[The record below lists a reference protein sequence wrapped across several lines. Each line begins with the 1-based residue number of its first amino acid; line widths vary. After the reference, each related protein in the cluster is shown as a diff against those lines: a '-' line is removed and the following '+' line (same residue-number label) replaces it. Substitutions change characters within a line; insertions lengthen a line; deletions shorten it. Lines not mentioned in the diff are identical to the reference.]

1 MDMSFKN
8 FLSELGRLIHDR
20 SIISCI
26 YPKLVALEAVNELTK
41 LNSSHPG
48 LISTSKEAVLNH
60 LNESTYPAVVFVT
73 EHLFDG
79 SGLELI
85 QTLTESNLDHRFI
98 LILTDNHT
106 LNPAIFQKSYL
117 SGVVC
122 DHNIGGPTCVLAA
135 ALRAVNQ
142 NQQFIDPELNRVH
155 PKKTI
160 PPNVLSEREREVL
173 QLAADGM
180 SNKEMAAEL
189 YIAPTTAR
197 DHMQSIMRKLQV
209 NSRTAAAVAGL
220 KLGLLDQ

>member
-1 MDMSFKN
+1 MDTSFKN

-20 SIISCI
+20 SIISCV

-41 LNSSHPG
+41 LNSSLPG

-60 LNESTYPAVVFVT
+60 LKENPYPAVVFVT

-98 LILTDNHT
+98 LILTNNHT
-106 LNPAIFQKSYL
+106 LNPAIFQKAYF

-155 PKKTI
+155 PKKTN
-160 PPNVLSEREREVL
+160 PPNVLSEREQEVL

-180 SNKEMAAEL
+180 SNKEMGSEL
-189 YIAPTTAR
+189 YIAPTTVR

-220 KLGLLDQ
+220 KLGLLNQ

>member
-20 SIISCI
+20 SIISCV

-41 LNSSHPG
+41 LNSSLPG
-48 LISTSKEAVLNH
+48 LISISKKAVLNH
-60 LNESTYPAVVFVT
+60 LKENQYPAVVFVT

-85 QTLTESNLDHRFI
+85 QTLAESNVDHRFI
-98 LILTDNHT
+98 LILTKNHT
-106 LNPAIFQKSYL
+106 LNPAIFQKAYF

-135 ALRAVNQ
+135 ALHAVNQ
-142 NQQFIDPELNRVH
+142 NQQFIDPELKQAPPTTTNP
-155 PKKTI
+155 PK
-160 PPNVLSEREREVL
+160 VLSDREQEVL
-173 QLAADGM
+173 QLAANGM

-189 YIAPTTAR
+189 YIATTTAR

>member
-1 MDMSFKN
+1 MDTSFKN
-8 FLSELGRLIHDR
+8 FLSELGRLINDR
-20 SIISCI
+20 SIISCV

-41 LNSSHPG
+41 LNSSLPG
-48 LISTSKEAVLNH
+48 LISISKKAVLNH
-60 LNESTYPAVVFVT
+60 LKENQYPAVVFVT

-85 QTLTESNLDHRFI
+85 QTLAESNVDHRFI
-98 LILTDNHT
+98 LILTKNHT
-106 LNPAIFQKSYL
+106 LNPAIFQKAYF

-135 ALRAVNQ
+135 ALHAVNQ
-142 NQQFIDPELNRVH
+142 NQQFIDPELKQAPPTTTNP
-155 PKKTI
+155 PK
-160 PPNVLSEREREVL
+160 VLSDREQEVL
-173 QLAADGM
+173 QLAANGM

-189 YIAPTTAR
+189 YIATTTAR

>member
-1 MDMSFKN
+1 MDTSFKN

-20 SIISCI
+20 SIISCV

-41 LNSSHPG
+41 LNSSLPG

-60 LNESTYPAVVFVT
+60 LKENPYPAVVFVT

-98 LILTDNHT
+98 LILTNNHT
-106 LNPAIFQKSYL
+106 LNPTIFQKAYF

-135 ALRAVNQ
+135 ALHAVNQ
-142 NQQFIDPELNRVH
+142 NQQFIDPELKQAPRTTTNP
-155 PKKTI
+155 PK
-160 PPNVLSEREREVL
+160 VLSDREQEVL
-173 QLAADGM
+173 QLAANGM

-189 YIAPTTAR
+189 YIATTTAR

>member
-1 MDMSFKN
+1 MDTSFKN

-20 SIISCI
+20 SIISCV

-41 LNSSHPG
+41 LNSSLPG

-60 LNESTYPAVVFVT
+60 LKENPYPAVVFVT

-79 SGLELI
+79 SGLGLI

-98 LILTDNHT
+98 LILTNNHT
-106 LNPAIFQKSYL
+106 LNPAIFQKAYF

-142 NQQFIDPELNRVH
+142 NQQFIDPELNRVS
-155 PKKTI
+155 PKKTN
-160 PPNVLSEREREVL
+160 PPNVLSEREQEVL
-173 QLAADGM
+173 QLAANGM
-180 SNKEMAAEL
+180 SNKEMGAEL
-189 YIAPTTAR
+189 YIAPTTVR

-220 KLGLLDQ
+220 KLGLLNQ

>member
-1 MDMSFKN
+1 MDTSFKN

-20 SIISCI
+20 SIISCV

-41 LNSSHPG
+41 LNSSLPG

-60 LNESTYPAVVFVT
+60 LKENPYPAVVFVT

-85 QTLTESNLDHRFI
+85 QTLTESNLDHCFI
-98 LILTDNHT
+98 LILTNNHT
-106 LNPAIFQKSYL
+106 LNPAIFQKAYF

-155 PKKTI
+155 PKKTN
-160 PPNVLSEREREVL
+160 PPNVLSEREQEVL

-180 SNKEMAAEL
+180 SNKEMGAEL
-189 YIAPTTAR
+189 YIASTTVR

-220 KLGLLDQ
+220 KLGLLNQ

>member
-1 MDMSFKN
+1 MDTSFKN

-20 SIISCI
+20 SIISCV

-41 LNSSHPG
+41 LNSSLPG

-60 LNESTYPAVVFVT
+60 LKENPYPAVVFVT

-79 SGLELI
+79 SGLGLI

-98 LILTDNHT
+98 LILTNNHT
-106 LNPAIFQKSYL
+106 LNPAIFQKAYF

-142 NQQFIDPELNRVH
+142 NQQFIDPELNRAH
-155 PKKTI
+155 PKKTN
-160 PPNVLSEREREVL
+160 PPNVLSDREQEVL

-180 SNKEMAAEL
+180 SNKEMGAEL
-189 YIAPTTAR
+189 HIAPTTVR

>member
-1 MDMSFKN
+1 MDTSFKN
-8 FLSELGRLIHDR
+8 FLSELGQLIHDR
-20 SIISCI
+20 SIISCV

-41 LNSSHPG
+41 LNSSLPG

-60 LNESTYPAVVFVT
+60 LKENPYPAVLFVT

-79 SGLELI
+79 SGLGLI

-98 LILTDNHT
+98 LILTNNHT
-106 LNPAIFQKSYL
+106 LNPAIFQKAYF

-142 NQQFIDPELNRVH
+142 NQQFIDPELNRVQ
-155 PKKTI
+155 PKKTN
-160 PPNVLSEREREVL
+160 PPNVLSEREQEVL

-180 SNKEMAAEL
+180 SNKEMGAEL
-189 YIAPTTAR
+189 NIAPTTVR

>member
-1 MDMSFKN
+1 MDTSFKN
-8 FLSELGRLIHDR
+8 FLSELGQLIHDR
-20 SIISCI
+20 SIISCV

-41 LNSSHPG
+41 LNSSLPG

-60 LNESTYPAVVFVT
+60 LKENPYPAVVFVT

-79 SGLELI
+79 SGLGLI
-85 QTLTESNLDHRFI
+85 QALAESNLDHRFI
-98 LILTDNHT
+98 LILTNNHT
-106 LNPAIFQKSYL
+106 LNPAIFQKAYF

-155 PKKTI
+155 PQKTN
-160 PPNVLSEREREVL
+160 PPNVLSEREQEVL

-180 SNKEMAAEL
+180 SNKEMGAEL
-189 YIAPTTAR
+189 YIAPTTVR

>member
-20 SIISCI
+20 SIISCV

-41 LNSSHPG
+41 LNSSLPG

-60 LNESTYPAVVFVT
+60 LKENPYPAVVFVT

-79 SGLELI
+79 SGLGLI

-98 LILTDNHT
+98 LILTNNHT

-117 SGVVC
+117 SGVVF

-135 ALRAVNQ
+135 ALHAVNQ

-155 PKKTI
+155 PKKTN
-160 PPNVLSEREREVL
+160 PPNVLSGREREVL

-180 SNKEMAAEL
+180 SNKEMASEL

-220 KLGLLDQ
+220 KLGLLNQ

>member
-1 MDMSFKN
+1 M
-8 FLSELGRLIHDR
+8 
-20 SIISCI
+20 
-26 YPKLVALEAVNELTK
+26 NELTK
-41 LNSSHPG
+41 LNSSLPG

-60 LNESTYPAVVFVT
+60 LKENPYPAVVFVT

-79 SGLELI
+79 SGLGLI

-98 LILTDNHT
+98 LILTNNHRM
-106 LNPAIFQKSYL
+106 NPAIFQQAYF
-117 SGVVC
+117 SGVVY

-135 ALRAVNQ
+135 ALHAVNQ
-142 NQQFIDPELNRVH
+142 NQQFIDPELKQAPPTTINP
-155 PKKTI
+155 PK
-160 PPNVLSEREREVL
+160 VLSDREQEVL
-173 QLAADGM
+173 QLAANGM

-189 YIAPTTAR
+189 YIATTTAR

>member
-1 MDMSFKN
+1 MDTSFKN

-20 SIISCI
+20 SIISCV

-41 LNSSHPG
+41 LNSSLPG

-60 LNESTYPAVVFVT
+60 LKENPYPAVVFVT

-79 SGLELI
+79 SGLGLI

-98 LILTDNHT
+98 LILTNNHT
-106 LNPAIFQKSYL
+106 LNPAIFQKAYF

-135 ALRAVNQ
+135 ALHAVNQ

-155 PKKTI
+155 PKKTN

-180 SNKEMAAEL
+180 SNKEMASEL

-220 KLGLLDQ
+220 KLGLLNQ

>member
-1 MDMSFKN
+1 MDTSFKN

-20 SIISCI
+20 SIISCV

-41 LNSSHPG
+41 LNSSLPG
-48 LISTSKEAVLNH
+48 LISISKKAVLNH
-60 LNESTYPAVVFVT
+60 LKENQYPAVVFVT

-85 QTLTESNLDHRFI
+85 QTLAESNVDHRFI
-98 LILTDNHT
+98 LILTKNHT
-106 LNPAIFQKSYL
+106 LNPAIFQKAYF

-135 ALRAVNQ
+135 ALHAVNQ
-142 NQQFIDPELNRVH
+142 NQQFIDPELKQAPPTTTNP
-155 PKKTI
+155 PK
-160 PPNVLSEREREVL
+160 VLSDREQEVL
-173 QLAADGM
+173 QLAANGM

-189 YIAPTTAR
+189 YIATTTAR

>member
-1 MDMSFKN
+1 MDTSFKN

-20 SIISCI
+20 SIISCV

-41 LNSSHPG
+41 LNSSLPG

-60 LNESTYPAVVFVT
+60 LKENPYPAVVFVT

-98 LILTDNHT
+98 LILTNNHT
-106 LNPAIFQKSYL
+106 LNPAIFQKAYF
-117 SGVVC
+117 SGVVF

-142 NQQFIDPELNRVH
+142 NQQFIDPELKQAPPTTTNP
-155 PKKTI
+155 PK
-160 PPNVLSEREREVL
+160 VLSDREQEVL
-173 QLAADGM
+173 QLAANGM

-220 KLGLLDQ
+220 KLGLLNQ

>member
-1 MDMSFKN
+1 MDTSFKN

-20 SIISCI
+20 SIISCV

-41 LNSSHPG
+41 LNSSLPG

-60 LNESTYPAVVFVT
+60 LKENPYPAVVFVT

-98 LILTDNHT
+98 LILTNNHT
-106 LNPAIFQKSYL
+106 LNPAIFQKAYC

-142 NQQFIDPELNRVH
+142 NKQFIDPELNRVH
-155 PKKTI
+155 PKKTN
-160 PPNVLSEREREVL
+160 PPNVLSEREQEVL

-180 SNKEMAAEL
+180 SNKEMGAEL
-189 YIAPTTAR
+189 YIAPTTVR

-220 KLGLLDQ
+220 KLGLLNQ

>member
-1 MDMSFKN
+1 MDTSFKN

-20 SIISCI
+20 SIISCV

-41 LNSSHPG
+41 LNSSLPG

-60 LNESTYPAVVFVT
+60 LKENPYPAVVFVT

-98 LILTDNHT
+98 LILTNNHT
-106 LNPAIFQKSYL
+106 LNPAIFQKAYF

-155 PKKTI
+155 PKQTN
-160 PPNVLSEREREVL
+160 PPNVLSEREQEVL

-180 SNKEMAAEL
+180 SNKEMGAEL
-189 YIAPTTAR
+189 YIAPTTVR

-220 KLGLLDQ
+220 KLGLLNQ